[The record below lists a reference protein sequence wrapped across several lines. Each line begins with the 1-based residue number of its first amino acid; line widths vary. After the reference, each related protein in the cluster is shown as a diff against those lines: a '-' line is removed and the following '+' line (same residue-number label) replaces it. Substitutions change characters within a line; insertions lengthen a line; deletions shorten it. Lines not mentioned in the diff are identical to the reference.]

1 MAIVAYPVVVRPEG
15 PGGYE
20 ACFPDLPGVAVSAQ
34 DMRELVRHAR
44 ERLAQELTSLE
55 SAGREWPEPTMPEAV
70 RDGLHDAQSWML
82 IVDVHMD
89 EAPMRVNISL
99 GDRLLRRIDSAAT
112 ALNMTRSGYLALA
125 ARRQL
130 GDEIGSRAPHG
141 ERVYEEILGIG
152 KRVSEALGPESAVGR
167 IVGAFDHQA
176 MDGLRRLGAELKTRQ
191 RPKPSEAGQEN
202 AAAE

>member
-20 ACFPDLPGVAVSAQ
+20 ACFPDLPGVVVSAQ

-44 ERLAQELTSLE
+44 ERLAQELTALE
-55 SAGREWPEPTMPEAV
+55 TAGHEWPEPTMLEAV
-70 RDGLHDAQSWML
+70 RESLHDAHSCML

-89 EAPMRVNISL
+89 EVPTRVNISL
-99 GDRLLRRIDSAAT
+99 GDRLLQRIDNAAT
-112 ALNMTRSGYLALA
+112 ALSMTRSGYLALA

-141 ERVYEEILGIG
+141 ERVYEEIVGIG

-176 MDGLRRLGAELKTRQ
+176 MDGLRRLGAELRARAT
-191 RPKPSEAGQEN
+191 S
-202 AAAE
+202 